1 MTDPAEIFYQAIGY
15 IEKKEF
21 KEALSSLESCLKL
34 APDRASV
41 RYNLASVLC
50 QLGEFSRARQLADD
64 LLHEEPKNPDYLNL
78 LASAIFP
85 MGENERAIS
94 IYEGLKENGHGSV
107 ETNLNLL
114 DALVSTGEL
123 EKAQLLIS
131 ELEAKKLPQKAYQT
145 SLAIL
150 RFKQNR
156 FDEALSLLDKILVI
170 NPSDTEALF
179 QRGRTRSIR
188 QDIKGAVADFQALEA
203 LGEHSARISTY
214 SFLARQQ
221 AVAWDRFDADVG
233 FLAGFN
239 EKSEPHCQNPF
250 ICLLLPRTL
259 EYEFRATA
267 IAARAINESGQEE
280 PHSVFARPRHC
291 NNERIHVG
299 YMSANYRRHPSAHN
313 ITRLIEQHDRTRFKI
328 IGFDLYGENNSAERK
343 RLKNAFDEFID
354 LSDKSDA
361 EAGQIIRHLGV
372 DILID
377 QMGHTA
383 RSRGRVFAKRNAP
396 VQVSYLGFPG
406 ISGMN
411 SMDYVIGDNTV
422 IKADEEQYYTE
433 AVCYMPDTY
442 WPAEGAVA
450 VGEQTISRKEYGIP
464 ETAMVYCCF
473 NIFQKITP
481 TVFSRWMEILSKVSG
496 SVLVLLE
503 GPEIAKSNLRLEAE
517 KRGVSGSRL
526 IFIPKVSPEQHL
538 ARQSICDLFLD
549 TSPYNAHT
557 IGRDALLGGLPM
569 ITCIGHTFSDRV
581 AASLLRA
588 SGLEELITTNGDAFV
603 ELGIQLG
610 QDPAKL
616 RHIKKRLNENSK
628 THPLFD
634 TPLFAR
640 NFERAFKE
648 MNRRSLTGEPH
659 TSFHVSECKP

>member
-1 MTDPAEIFYQAIGY
+1 MTDPAELFYQAIVY

-21 KEALSSLESCLKL
+21 EKALSSLEACLKL

-64 LLHEEPKNPDYLNL
+64 LLREEPQNPDYLNL

-85 MGENERAIS
+85 MGENARAIS
-94 IYEGLKENGHGSV
+94 IYESLRENGDSSA

-114 DALVSTGEL
+114 HALVSTGEL
-123 EKAQLLIS
+123 EKAESLIF
-131 ELEAKKLPQKAYQT
+131 ELEANNFPQKAFRT

-150 RFKQNR
+150 RFKQHR
-156 FDEALSLLDKILVI
+156 FEEALSLLDEILTI
-170 NPSDTEALF
+170 NASDTEALF
-179 QRGRTRSIR
+179 QRGRLRSIR
-188 QDIKGAVADFQALEA
+188 LDIKGAVADFQALEA
-203 LGEHSARISTY
+203 LGAQSARISTY
-214 SFLARQQ
+214 SFLVRQQ
-221 AVAWDRFDADVG
+221 AAAWDRFDTDVG

-259 EYEFRATA
+259 EYEFRASA

-280 PHSVFARPRHC
+280 PHSVFAMPRHC
-291 NNERIHVG
+291 NNERIHIG

-343 RLKNAFDEFID
+343 RLKNAFDDFID

-396 VQVSYLGFPG
+396 VQISYLGFPG
-406 ISGMN
+406 TSGMN
-411 SMDYVIGDNTV
+411 SIDYVIGDSTI
-422 IKADEEQYYTE
+422 IKTDEEQFYTE

-442 WPAEGAVA
+442 WPAEGPVT

-481 TVFSRWMEILSKVSG
+481 TVFSRWMEILSNVSG
-496 SVLVLLE
+496 SVLVLLD
-503 GPEIAKSNLRLEAE
+503 GPEIAKGNLRLEAE
-517 KRGVSGSRL
+517 KRGVLGSRL
-526 IFIPKVSPEQHL
+526 IFVPKVSPEQHL

-569 ITCIGHTFSDRV
+569 ITCIGNTFSDRV

-588 SGLEELITTNGDAFV
+588 SGLEELITTSCDAFV
-603 ELGIQLG
+603 ELGTQLG

-616 RHIKKRLNENSK
+616 QHIKEKLHQNSQVY
-628 THPLFD
+628 PLFD

-648 MNRRSLTGEPH
+648 MNRRSLAGEPH